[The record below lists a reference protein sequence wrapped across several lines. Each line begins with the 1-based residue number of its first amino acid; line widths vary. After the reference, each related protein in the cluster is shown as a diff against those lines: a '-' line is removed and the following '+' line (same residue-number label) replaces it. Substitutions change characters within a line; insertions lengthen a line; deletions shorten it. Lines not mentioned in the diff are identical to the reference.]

1 MGEDFFADPEG
12 TREQILAATYRTLRE
27 RGYADLT
34 ISAIGEEFE
43 KSPSLVYRHYDSK
56 DDLVLACL
64 RFMLEEFEAELTE
77 ADFEDPRGRL
87 EEFVGWGLGDAPPEQ
102 RRFVSTL
109 VELRSQ
115 AVHDAA
121 YREHFTR
128 SDEVFVGYVADV
140 IRAGID
146 RGEFRE
152 CDPVR
157 MAETLVTT
165 MSGAMLRRSTCESEV
180 CLEGVRAGLE
190 GLLESQVY
198 NPDAA

>member
-1 MGEDFFADPEG
+1 MSEFFVDPAD
-12 TREQILAATYRTLRE
+12 TREQILAATYRTLCE

-34 ISAIGEEFE
+34 ISAIGEAFE

-56 DDLVLACL
+56 DELVLECL
-64 RFMLEEFEAELTE
+64 RYMLEEFEAELTE
-77 ADFEDPRGRL
+77 ADLEDPRGRL

-115 AVHDAA
+115 AVHDEA
-121 YREHFTR
+121 YRAHFTR

-146 RGEFRE
+146 RREFRK
-152 CDPVR
+152 CDPERV
-157 MAETLVTT
+157 AETLVTT
-165 MSGAMLRRSTCESEV
+165 MSGAMLRRSTCESEA
-180 CLEGVRAGLE
+180 CLEGVRDGLE
-190 GLLESQVY
+190 GFLAAQVY
-198 NPDAA
+198 RPDGS